1 MAKNVFRPMEV
12 NQKSEAIC
20 IDAPFSSRA
29 AEADEIEDL
38 NDEPEYTG
46 PTADDLR
53 REAELFRRDFEHEKE
68 KMISDAKRDAERIIK
83 EAESAAF
90 EQIRVKTEDATTLKR
105 QAEEETEKLR
115 FDATQRAEEALR
127 DAQSKV
133 AAIQEEARKTG
144 FEEGREA
151 GWKDGR
157 TEADRVIERLHLV
170 LAKAIER
177 RTDILK
183 DSEAQIIHLI
193 LQIARKVVK
202 VISEN
207 QKNIV
212 INNAMQALQ
221 KLKNKSDIVIRVNLA
236 DIGLVTEH
244 TKEIIGQVEAV
255 KSVTVMEDTT
265 VDKGGCIIETD
276 FGEIDARI
284 SSQLLEIEDRI
295 LELAPI
301 REVK

>member
-12 NQKSEAIC
+12 NQQKEAIC
-20 IDAPFSSRA
+20 IDAPFPSRA
-29 AEADEIEDL
+29 AVDEIEDL

-68 KMISDAKRDAERIIK
+68 KMISDARRDADRIVK

-90 EQIRVKTEDATTLKR
+90 EQIRVKTEDAAALKR
-105 QAEEETEKLR
+105 QAEEEAEKLR
-115 FDATQRAEEALR
+115 LDATQRAEETLR
-127 DAQSKV
+127 DASNKV
-133 AAIQEEARKTG
+133 AAIQEAARKGG
-144 FEEGREA
+144 FDEGREA

-157 TEADRVIERLHLV
+157 AEADRVIERLHLV
-170 LAKAIER
+170 LSKAIEKR
-177 RTDILK
+177 SDILK

-193 LQIARKVVK
+193 LQIAKKVVK

-244 TKEIIGQVEAV
+244 TKEIISQVEAV

-265 VDKGGCIIETD
+265 VDRGGCIIETD

-295 LELAPI
+295 LEVAPI
-301 REVK
+301 SDVK